1 MSVRERSVMVAA
13 ICCKL
18 DAMAWCSCGS
28 SRPLP
33 EVEVVVGVRRYQIM
47 SARDSI
53 GAAIAND
60 VAWTACDESESTRVN
75 I

>member
-18 DAMAWCSCGS
+18 DAMAGCSCGS

-33 EVEVVVGVRRYQIM
+33 EVGVVVGGEVGVRRYQTV
-47 SARDSI
+47 SARDGI
-53 GAAIAND
+53 GAAAAD
-60 VAWTACDESESTRVN
+60 DGARTGGVRRE
-75 I
+75 